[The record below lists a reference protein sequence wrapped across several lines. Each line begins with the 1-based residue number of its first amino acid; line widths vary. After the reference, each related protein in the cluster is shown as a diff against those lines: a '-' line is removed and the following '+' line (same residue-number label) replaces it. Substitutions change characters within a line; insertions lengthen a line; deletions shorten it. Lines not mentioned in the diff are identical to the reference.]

1 METQTAVQW
10 SFELLN
16 GIKIKAISFFLSL
29 YSDEPSEMQ
38 VDLYFLLSPQ
48 LVRENILFQIPFFK
62 VLLSP
67 SVERCCH
74 VLI

>member
-1 METQTAVQW
+1 MEIQPAVQW

-16 GIKIKAISFFLSL
+16 GIKIKPFPFLSL
-29 YSDEPSEMQ
+29 YPDEPSEMQ